1 MRSDPIRHILVKVA
15 VEFLPPRVRS
25 SLLDDQEFVERWG
38 LATIAGVTL
47 GKDGPSFQRN
57 RFYRS
62 IREAIR
68 APGREISINDDKT
81 VTWRITAQERN
92 EGLSF
97 GLENGETTL
106 SIPDHS
112 GLAENYSTRMAWFNR
127 AAREANLEGP
137 EFRDWKAR
145 IDSKPLDDDEF
156 TELTGELDLTPVS
169 NYRNLQTGFAQE
181 SINIATLVPCERR
194 YYDRLVGPLGSAVD
208 TNSYIDVGA
217 VPLIERLQEW
227 EPTLGLLLS
236 LLMCSKGIVS
246 ESIRI
251 DNLDTDELV
260 RTYEWLANH
269 GDPISQIGAVE
280 VALKHIEGH
289 QKLEPF
295 IERMVEGFI
304 ADDPDHYGGCF
315 SLLSAMIV
323 LVASEL
329 SRRRILESTPPFY
342 RKQAAIA
349 QASLIIRAINGS
361 HVDPVSVV
369 KWATTG
375 GVGHIFFLQGLVDL
389 RVEPRWLPDFVSPNQ
404 LRAEFIGRVAN
415 ATKQCKGE
423 IHSQSLRR
431 LLIGKDSRLATSA
444 EWPYP
449 MLPGPLEGE
458 IALNQPSIPDED
470 LKHVTAELESD
481 HLEPNSFAGIV
492 NMALL
497 FKMSARQ
504 ADLAATALRR
514 VRYSIENA
522 DDDNTIFG
530 LIGGLATVAA
540 ITRST
545 DLAETLRVLVRVMRR
560 KKRLNADPDE
570 ELHIA
575 MVAAAAHEGLEDWAR
590 FAGEWIS
597 EIAFEVVE
605 KESAQSFLTKCRR
618 LVQIEPAL
626 AYHCAAA
633 DAALASISR

>member
-1 MRSDPIRHILVKVA
+1 MKNDPMRHILIEVLEK
-15 VEFLPPRVRS
+15 FLPPRVRS
-25 SLLDDQEFVERWG
+25 SLLDDEEFVERWD
-38 LATIAGVTL
+38 LAIIAGVTL
-47 GKDGPSFQRN
+47 GKDGPSFQRD

-68 APGREISINDDKT
+68 APGSEISIEDDNT
-81 VTWRITAQERN
+81 VTWRITAQEKN

-97 GLENGETTL
+97 GLGNGEQTI
-106 SIPDHS
+106 SISDHS
-112 GLAENYSTRMAWFNR
+112 GLAEDYSIRVAWFDK
-127 AAREANLEGP
+127 ATREANLEGAV
-137 EFRDWKAR
+137 FRDWKAR

-156 TELTGELDLTPVS
+156 SELTGELDLTPVS
-169 NYRNLQTGFAQE
+169 NYRNLQTGFARG
-181 SINIATLVPCERR
+181 SIDIATLVPRERH
-194 YYDRLVGPLGSAVD
+194 YYDRLVGPLGSAVNA
-208 TNSYIDVGA
+208 NSYIDAGA

-227 EPTLGLLLS
+227 EPTLGLLIS

-251 DNLDTDELV
+251 DKLDAEQLL
-260 RTYEWLANH
+260 RTYEWLANQ

-289 QKLEPF
+289 QELEPF

-304 ADDPDHYGGCF
+304 ADDSDHDGGCF

-329 SRRRILESTPPFY
+329 SRRRILESTSPFY

-361 HVDPVSVV
+361 HIDPVSVV
-369 KWATTG
+369 ERAKTG
-375 GVGHIFFLQGLVDL
+375 GHIFFLQGLVDL
-389 RVEPRWLPDFVSPNQ
+389 HVEPRWLPDFISPYQ

-415 ATKQCKGE
+415 AMKQCKGE

-431 LLIGKDSRLATSA
+431 LLIGNDSKLATA
-444 EWPYP
+444 ALWPYP

-458 IALNQPSIPDED
+458 IALNQPSIPDEV
-470 LKHVTAELESD
+470 LKDVAERLEAD
-481 HLEPNSFAGIV
+481 HLEPNSFAGLV

-497 FKMSARQ
+497 FKISADQ
-504 ADLAATALRR
+504 AELAATALRR
-514 VRYSIENA
+514 VKYSIENA
-522 DDDNTIFG
+522 DDDATIFG

-540 ITRST
+540 VTRGT
-545 DLAETLRVLVRVMRR
+545 ELAETLRVLVRVMRR
-560 KKRLNADPDE
+560 RKRFNADPDDE
-570 ELHIA
+570 MRIA
-575 MVAAAAHEGLEDWAR
+575 MVAAASHEDLEDWAR

-605 KESAQSFLTKCRR
+605 KESAQSFLTNIRR
-618 LVQIEPAL
+618 LVQIKPAL

-633 DAALASISR
+633 DAALASIAR